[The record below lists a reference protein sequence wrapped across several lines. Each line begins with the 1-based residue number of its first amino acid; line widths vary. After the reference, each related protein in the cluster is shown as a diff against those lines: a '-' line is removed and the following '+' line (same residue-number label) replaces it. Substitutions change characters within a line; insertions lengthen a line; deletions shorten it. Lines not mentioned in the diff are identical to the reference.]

1 MSDQISI
8 TGIHAFGFHG
18 VYDHERRDGQDF
30 FVDVLIDLSLAK
42 ASQSDALKDTV
53 DYGRICDIVIE
64 EIAGPPCALIEKL
77 AGNIGDQLLKT
88 FKPIKKIK
96 VTVHKPAAP
105 VDAQVLDIAVAVERS
120 R

>member
-18 VYDHERRDGQDF
+18 VYDHERENGQDF
-30 FVDVLIDLSLAK
+30 FVDVKLELSLAK
-42 ASQSDALKDTV
+42 ASKSDALSDTV
-53 DYGRICDIVIE
+53 DYGKVCDIVIE
-64 EIAGPPCALIEKL
+64 AIAGPPNALIEKL
-77 AGNIGDQLLKT
+77 AGSIGDQLLKA
-88 FKPIKKIK
+88 FKPVKKVL

-105 VDAQVLDIAVAVERS
+105 VDAQVLDIAVTVERS